1 MITIG
6 LFLCSYRLLFLL
18 LFIGWTMAFKAV
30 SGVNKNVY
38 STYTSDQTSSEKVFA
53 ALEVTNRHFNHYKN
67 RIVLKWQDIGP
78 TEVLHI
84 LFYFCCNIAFI
95 NLPVKCSITCMTDRE
110 PSQGLRSSWSLL
122 VGYERICGSVRESE
136 WPGASEYQA
145 RQTFD
150 GEGKGGNSREYLHPR
165 ASFAISL
172 AFIPPCPL
180 QGIDDMSSAFVM
192 PEIAYNDPALNQND
206 SLQRNI
212 IHGQQLINNIISFAF
227 C

>member
-1 MITIG
+1 MIKIG

-38 STYTSDQTSSEKVFA
+38 STYTSDQTYSEKVFA

-95 NLPVKCSITCMTDRE
+95 ILPVKCSIICMTDRE
-110 PSQGLRSSWSLL
+110 PSQGLRSSCSLL

-136 WPGASEYQA
+136 
-145 RQTFD
+145 
-150 GEGKGGNSREYLHPR
+150 
-165 ASFAISL
+165 
-172 AFIPPCPL
+172 
-180 QGIDDMSSAFVM
+180 
-192 PEIAYNDPALNQND
+192 
-206 SLQRNI
+206 
-212 IHGQQLINNIISFAF
+212 
-227 C
+227 